1 MDQASFVYWFFG
13 YGWPDKLDSPD
24 KQHMEQPKSRI
35 VVRCDGPDAG
45 YYATSGCVLSAAL
58 TILKDKDSLPK
69 K

>member
-1 MDQASFVYWFFG
+1 MDQAGFSYWFFG
-13 YGWPDKLDSPD
+13 YGWPNKLESADEQHLDKPN
-24 KQHMEQPKSRI
+24 KRI

-58 TILKDKDSLPK
+58 TILKDSDSLPK